1 MYRKIA
7 AFATAAVLVLPT
19 ALLAQTAPTVK
30 DIKVEVDM
38 GSVQNAEAAKYW
50 GNLSNDLQ
58 SAILANLV
66 GQIADDGANITV
78 DISEVE
84 LANGFATA
92 AGIGNTVLKGTVNQ
106 THETNNG
113 RFNAYELTVDMNQTL
128 PALGEGFDI
137 TAADVDTAKVYQ
149 AMVNTFAKAVAQG
162 VK

>member
-7 AFATAAVLVLPT
+7 AFATAATLALPVT
-19 ALLAQTAPTVK
+19 LWAQTAPTVK

-38 GSVQNAEAAKYW
+38 AAVQSAEAAKYW

-66 GQIADDGANITV
+66 GQVADDGANITV

-92 AGIGNTVLKGTVNQ
+92 VGIGNTVLKGTVNQ

-128 PALGEGFDI
+128 PALGEGFDL
-137 TAADVDTAKVYQ
+137 TAADVDTSKVYQ
-149 AMVNTFAKAVAQG
+149 AMINTFAKHVAAN